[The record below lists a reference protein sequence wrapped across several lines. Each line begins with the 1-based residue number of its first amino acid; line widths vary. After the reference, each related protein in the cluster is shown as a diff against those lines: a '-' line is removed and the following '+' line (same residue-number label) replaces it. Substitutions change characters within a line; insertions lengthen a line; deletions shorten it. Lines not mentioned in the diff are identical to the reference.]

1 MYIHVLIDANSECSN
16 NGDGTCILMYLLM
29 LTQEC
34 TNNGDGPYIF
44 MY

>member
-1 MYIHVLIDANSECSN
+1 
-16 NGDGTCILMYLLM
+16 M

-34 TNNGDGPYIF
+34 TNNGDGTYKF